1 MFKQYLKNYNEI
13 QDSLLLCNDCKKEL
27 LKIVSLDFDERIND
41 YIIKYNCSKNKEKE
55 IKEISLKQYL
65 ITQNA
70 YHDTTKESSSY
81 CPYHEY
87 IILHYKIYHNTY
99 N

>member
-65 ITQNA
+65 II
-70 YHDTTKESSSY
+70 S
-81 CPYHEY
+81 
-87 IILHYKIYHNTY
+87 
-99 N
+99 